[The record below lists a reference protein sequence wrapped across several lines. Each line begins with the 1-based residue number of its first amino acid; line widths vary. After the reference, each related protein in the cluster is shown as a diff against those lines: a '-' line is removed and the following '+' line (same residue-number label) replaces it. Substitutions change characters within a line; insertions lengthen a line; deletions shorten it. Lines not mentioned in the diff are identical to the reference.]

1 VGHASS
7 RRPHHPHPRCAFP
20 SFFSF
25 APFPLRSVHFLIPT
39 LHTDSFFSL
48 PHRPQTKSI
57 KYLEEN
63 FASRDV
69 ELSEDDLKAVRE
81 IIENNPVLGE
91 QYNAKFA
98 AMIDRD

>member
-1 VGHASS
+1 MHVHGDLIIPIPGVRFLPS
-7 RRPHHPHPRCAFP
+7 FP
-20 SFFSF
+20 STRLFFPPSISLF
-25 APFPLRSVHFLIPT
+25 AYSCI
-39 LHTDSFFSL
+39 DSFFAL
-48 PHRPQTKSI
+48 PYRPQTKSI

-98 AMIDRD
+98 AMIDRN